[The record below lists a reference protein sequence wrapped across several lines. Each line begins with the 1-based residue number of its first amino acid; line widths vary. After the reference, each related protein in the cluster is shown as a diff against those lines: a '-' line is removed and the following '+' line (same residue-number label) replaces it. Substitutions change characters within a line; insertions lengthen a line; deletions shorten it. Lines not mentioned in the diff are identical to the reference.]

1 MGDELLAR
9 LKNSDSGSE
18 LGEDGKVFP
27 EVGKSSVTTMD
38 NEASTVHIAENLVD
52 REMVAKEKE
61 VQERENTLHV
71 TNIELQNKIEEV
83 VAAEAEKNILIQEKT
98 EAVKNLEVVKEEQ
111 EQERKQCSLL
121 KHDIENLKIELQYA
135 INQKEDT
142 VKTVC
147 ANEAIIKEL
156 KSRVEKVQILEKE
169 VGLLNSKLADAS
181 AKLVEAKEKQDIID
195 DRGKQIE
202 RLKFDLQ
209 EAERLRDIV
218 DAECDKLESELE
230 ETKVKLMEINTT
242 QDVKGQQPS
251 SLQSTMMSGQHTL
264 LNNVSMDCTFIPA
277 PDLRAKLQDI
287 ESEKEELLRELND
300 VKRQLASSPTEEK
313 YMYLKSQLIKQKEY
327 NDKIFEENKD
337 LKSRLIKSEEAVA
350 SIDTI
355 ALQKKLTDVK
365 QELGLKNIEYA
376 SLKVDV
382 EKGEL
387 EYKRKCEVLQAD
399 LEYEK
404 ANSQRLTQEI
414 RRYQTSAMDTTVIQ
428 PKTQPKKN
436 AEVSTPACHTSETSV
451 GSPVWSSGSGAI
463 KEIRLHN
470 AEMRVKTLEKENSK
484 LKEHEEFYINKAR
497 EWKSR
502 ALKYEKTMEH
512 HGVAVP
518 GKENRR
524 EIVTSANAGNTGTE
538 DPDPVIPACDPETVK
553 AYEAAGL
560 SPRTIANPLQDL
572 QNLRTEAGVGPP
584 TPTEDIKLV
593 LSRRSEP
600 RRTEA
605 DFRLP
610 EDQARKKV
618 DDCKTQ

>member
-1 MGDELLAR
+1 MG
-9 LKNSDSGSE
+9 
-18 LGEDGKVFP
+18 
-27 EVGKSSVTTMD
+27 
-38 NEASTVHIAENLVD
+38 
-52 REMVAKEKE
+52 
-61 VQERENTLHV
+61 
-71 TNIELQNKIEEV
+71 
-83 VAAEAEKNILIQEKT
+83 
-98 EAVKNLEVVKEEQ
+98 
-111 EQERKQCSLL
+111 
-121 KHDIENLKIELQYA
+121 
-135 INQKEDT
+135 
-142 VKTVC
+142 
-147 ANEAIIKEL
+147 
-156 KSRVEKVQILEKE
+156 
-169 VGLLNSKLADAS
+169 
-181 AKLVEAKEKQDIID
+181 
-195 DRGKQIE
+195 GKQIE

-230 ETKVKLMEINTT
+230 ETKVKLVEMNTT
-242 QDVKGQQPS
+242 QDVKSQQPS

-264 LNNVSMDCTFIPA
+264 LNNVSMDCTFISA

-327 NDKIFEENKD
+327 NDKIFEENKA

-428 PKTQPKKN
+428 PKTQPKKH

-470 AEMRVKTLEKENSK
+470 AEMRVKTLEKVNVK

-502 ALKYEKTMEH
+502 ALKYERTMEQ
-512 HGVAVP
+512 HGVVVP

-524 EIVTSANAGNTGTE
+524 ETVVGAANSE
-538 DPDPVIPACDPETVK
+538 PDQSSQSNASQSVPVPDAETAKV
-553 AYEAAGL
+553 YQDAGL
-560 SPRTIANPLQDL
+560 SPRTRANPLQDL
-572 QNLRTEAGVGPP
+572 QNLRAESGPAPP

-610 EDQARKKV
+610 EDQAKRKV
-618 DDCKTQ
+618 DECKTQ

>member
-1 MGDELLAR
+1 MGEL
-9 LKNSDSGSE
+9 
-18 LGEDGKVFP
+18 
-27 EVGKSSVTTMD
+27 KS
-38 NEASTVHIAENLVD
+38 NEADKIKDLDLLKTEQQFRNAKMSSLEEGMESIMADLENVNI
-52 REMVAKEKE
+52 EKE
-61 VQERENTLHV
+61 NALEKVKAQEAIIQEQTEEKAEILKLLQSKAEELCLSEKAKCVLQQKVDDESQWMLKMKDEQEKNNKM
-71 TNIELQNKIEEV
+71 NIELQNKIEEV

-181 AKLVEAKEKQDIID
+181 AKLVEAKEKQDVID

-428 PKTQPKKN
+428 PKPQPKKH
-436 AEVSTPACHTSETSV
+436 AEVSTPACHTTETSV
-451 GSPVWSSGSGAI
+451 GSPVW
-463 KEIRLHN
+463 
-470 AEMRVKTLEKENSK
+470 
-484 LKEHEEFYINKAR
+484 
-497 EWKSR
+497 
-502 ALKYEKTMEH
+502 KTMEH
-512 HGVAVP
+512 HSVAVP
-518 GKENRR
+518 GKEIRR
-524 EIVTSANAGNTGTE
+524 EIVTS
-538 DPDPVIPACDPETVK
+538 
-553 AYEAAGL
+553 
-560 SPRTIANPLQDL
+560 
-572 QNLRTEAGVGPP
+572 
-584 TPTEDIKLV
+584 
-593 LSRRSEP
+593 
-600 RRTEA
+600 
-605 DFRLP
+605 
-610 EDQARKKV
+610 
-618 DDCKTQ
+618 